1 MQPLRIALVVVAA
14 GCGRVGFDE
23 LTPDTPA
30 RPCATLHTFCD
41 DFDRPPPVVGD
52 WDTEL
57 AQIGTLTL
65 DASRARSAPQSLL
78 VTVPPHAG
86 GSVLALG
93 LGLSSI
99 GSRLS
104 FSFDLALEESELAPE
119 IDLVQVV
126 WTVPPVGCGPG
137 FGVYLVKQAET
148 RGVAVQETASQCGGL
163 IYHSTPDVDT
173 EFHHY
178 QLVIDTITDD
188 VRLLRDETTIVGI
201 AAAMDLPAD
210 AAISIRVGAP
220 STVDG
225 VGTTWQLRYDD
236 IVMDVE

>member
-23 LTPDTPA
+23 LTPDTQA

-52 WDTEL
+52 WDMAV

-65 DASRARSAPQSLL
+65 DATRARSAPQSLL

-86 GSVLALG
+86 GSVLELG

-104 FSFDLALEESELAPE
+104 FSFDLAIEESELAPE

-126 WTVPPVGCGPG
+126 WTMPPIGCGPG
-137 FGVYLVKQAET
+137 YGMYLVKRAET
-148 RGVAVQETASQCGGL
+148 RGVAVQETWIGCGGV
-163 IYHSTPDVDT
+163 IYHSTPDVDA

-178 QLVIDTITDD
+178 ELVIDTITDD
-188 VRLLRDETTIVGI
+188 VRLLRDETTIADI
-201 AAAMDLPAD
+201 TATMDLPAD
-210 AAISIRVGAP
+210 AAISIRAGAP

-225 VGTTWQLRYDD
+225 VGTTWQLRYDN
-236 IVMDVE
+236 VVVDVE